1 MEDSEQSVKKK
12 KRVST
17 VHTGSDPS
25 RPPSWRYARV
35 KYLLSKKA
43 DTQVLIDGVD
53 DPATR
58 HFFLFCQLLE
68 KTKTPEERLALRV
81 KHPGILEALQLRKYA
96 QLDALGLFEG
106 FLCTNA
112 NLAWVSDRFSFAP
125 ATVAWYEHLFFDVW
139 TRRDATFWVES
150 EVLKPP
156 EYEGHG
162 LTAGGLSKAL
172 APLEIRQQWERA
184 CAYRK
189 FGYHGG
195 VVALELL
202 ATGFLSTD
210 AKPTYK
216 ELADTFIKKGLET
229 AISNEGVIMMNARRK
244 LNKTEGEF
252 IKLALELAERSLLA
266 GSVDIVQGVQKALSL
281 VAPLIGDDVKD
292 ELAKLAAEDSNKAAL
307 LVHAAELRH
316 VEQTRL
322 HLGLELSPEARE
334 LVTSFDTRR
343 ETEQA

>member
-1 MEDSEQSVKKK
+1 M
-12 KRVST
+12 ST
-17 VHTGSDPS
+17 ENPASPLYTVNDPS
-25 RPPSWRYARV
+25 RPPAWRYSRV
-35 KYLLSKKA
+35 KHLLAKE
-43 DTQVLIDGVD
+43 TGQQVLIDGVD

-58 HFFLFCQLLE
+58 YFFLFCQMLE
-68 KTKTPEERLALRV
+68 KAKTPEERLALRV

-96 QLDALGLFEG
+96 RLDALGLFEG

-112 NLAWVSDRFSFAP
+112 NLAWVSARFSFSP

-139 TRRDATFWVES
+139 ARREATFWVEG
-150 EVLKPP
+150 EVIKPP
-156 EYEGHG
+156 EYVGHVQ
-162 LTAGGLSKAL
+162 TAGSLSKAL
-172 APLEIRQQWERA
+172 AELEVRQLWERA

-216 ELADTFIKKGLET
+216 ELADTFIKKALET
-229 AISNEGVIMMNARRK
+229 AVSNEGVMMMHARRK

-252 IKLALELAERSLLA
+252 IKLALDLAERSLLA

-281 VAPLIGDDVKD
+281 VSPLIGDDVKE
-292 ELAKLAAEDSNKAAL
+292 ELAKLAAEDDNKAAL
-307 LVHAAELRH
+307 LVGAAELRH
-316 VEQTRL
+316 IESARL

-334 LVTSFDTRR
+334 LVDSYDARR
-343 ETEQA
+343 VIDV